1 MKTLKK
7 QFKSIALILSMLILL
22 QGCTVY
28 KASSVSL
35 EQATL
40 NKSKV
45 KIMTK
50 NNVKLKFERIVVED
64 GNYYGIRTVD
74 SQNVKLLLDTN
85 TVEMIKEKDKILS
98 TILSI
103 GIPIVSIIGVSAGVW
118 LLVGY

>member
-1 MKTLKK
+1 MKTIKK
-7 QFKSIALILSMLILL
+7 QFKSVALILSVFIFF
-22 QGCTVY
+22 QGCSVY
-28 KASSVSL
+28 KPVPVSL
-35 EQATL
+35 EQATQ

-103 GIPIVSIIGVSAGVW
+103 GIPIVSILGVSAGVL